1 MPANDLGQ
9 IQDPAPDDDSEGSIA
24 RLELERKT
32 LEVAK
37 LRDEQNLLLG
47 DRTHRLY
54 LTYGLSIVGVL
65 WLVGVFTLVTLHG
78 VFGTPAEGADATFSL
93 PTAVLVALVGTPG
106 ASFVGIA
113 ILSARAIFLTSES
126 ADKS

>member
-1 MPANDLGQ
+1 MPDNDLGQ
-9 IQDPAPDDDSEGSIA
+9 IQDPPPGDDSEGAIA

-37 LRDEQNLLLG
+37 LKDERSNLERDRG
-47 DRTHRLY
+47 HRLN
-54 LTYGLSIVGVL
+54 LTYGLSAVGVL
-65 WLVGVFTLVTLHG
+65 WLIGVFTLVALHG
-78 VFGTPAEGADATFSL
+78 VFGTPADGAEATFSL

-113 ILSARAIFLTSES
+113 ILSARAIFLTNES
-126 ADKS
+126 RD